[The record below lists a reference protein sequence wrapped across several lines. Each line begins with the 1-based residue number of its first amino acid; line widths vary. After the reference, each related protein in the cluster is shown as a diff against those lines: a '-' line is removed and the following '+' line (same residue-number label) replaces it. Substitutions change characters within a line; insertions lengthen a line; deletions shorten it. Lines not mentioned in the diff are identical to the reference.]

1 MRVPDLAV
9 TTIWM
14 ASASAVTALAW
25 YVDKRAATHG
35 QRRIPERRLLLLV
48 ALGGWPA
55 ALLMTR
61 LLRHKTR
68 KQPFGA
74 LLWLCALLNAAA
86 VATLV
91 WRD

>member
-1 MRVPDLAV
+1 MRVPDLAA

-25 YVDKRAATHG
+25 YVDKRAAAHG
-35 QRRIPERRLLLLV
+35 QRRIPEQRLLLLA
-48 ALGGWPA
+48 ALGGWPG

-68 KQPFGA
+68 KPAFGA

-86 VATLV
+86 IAALL